1 MLTAR
6 KYREKITLVSFATIQ
21 DEFGKEVKSP
31 AMDVLHT
38 FANIIQTGNSRVR
51 VENTNARQEAY
62 RFTIRYTDKAFNA
75 VRWKDNVYVVQSTEN
90 VNQQSR
96 ELVIY
101 AQRAE

>member
-6 KYREKITLVSFATIQ
+6 KYKERITLVLFATIQ
-21 DEFGKEVKSP
+21 DEFGKEVNSSVQ
-31 AMDVLHT
+31 DVLDT

-51 VENTNARQEAY
+51 VENANARQESY
-62 RFTIRYTDKAFNA
+62 KFTIRYTDKAFNA

-90 VNQQSR
+90 LNQEGR